1 MTPDGRLV
9 YDPPRRLRQLPS
21 WLAGQVAHRAEVLVG
36 DALAQEGVRRQHF
49 TVMTSLSEQGPAS
62 QATLG
67 RRLWIDRSDLNA
79 ILNDLE
85 HDGLI
90 SRVRDEQDRR
100 RNVVELTPRGADALT
115 RLDKRVDAAQRSLLE
130 PLSVTD
136 RHELVRLLGQLA
148 DGD

>member
-1 MTPDGRLV
+1 MNAEGRLG

-21 WLAGQVAHRAEVLVG
+21 WLAGQVARRAEVLVS
-36 DALAQEGVRRQHF
+36 DALAHEGVRRQHF
-49 TVMTSLSEQGPAS
+49 TVMTSLVEQGPAS

-79 ILNDLE
+79 ILNELE

-90 SRVRDEQDRR
+90 SRVRDERDRR
-100 RNVVELTPRGADALT
+100 RNVVELTPRGRDALK
-115 RLDKRVDAAQRSLLE
+115 RLDTRVDAAQRALLE

-136 RHELVRLLGQLA
+136 RDELVRLLGQLA
-148 DGD
+148 DGT

>member
-1 MTPDGRLV
+1 
-9 YDPPRRLRQLPS
+9 
-21 WLAGQVAHRAEVLVG
+21 
-36 DALAQEGVRRQHF
+36 VRRQHF
-49 TVMTSLSEQGPAS
+49 TVMTSLIEQGPAS

-100 RNVVELTPRGADALT
+100 RNVVELTPPGADALT
-115 RLDKRVDAAQRSLLE
+115 RLDRRVDAAQRTLLE

-148 DGD
+148 DST

>member
-1 MTPDGRLV
+1 MNPDGRLG
-9 YDPPRRLRQLPS
+9 YDPPRRLRELPS
-21 WLAGQVAHRAEVLVG
+21 WLAGQVARRAEVLVG

-85 HDGLI
+85 RDGLI

-136 RHELVRLLGQLA
+136 RRELVRLLGQLA
-148 DGD
+148 DGA